1 MQDDRRGKR
10 ALRQL
15 RPPREGSNGNEL
27 VSFLRQLVT
36 ELNQENEYAE
46 RGTANGWSYIRRG
59 DGTYEAFGDFLVTV
73 QSMQTS
79 NGVYISDEITVPLPF
94 SSVNPIITGNAEGTA
109 LVIPIKSAT
118 SAVFKLASFSPI
130 NAGARFNVRLH
141 INSTVQGG

>member
-1 MQDDRRGKR
+1 M
-10 ALRQL
+10 RQL
-15 RPPREGSNGNEL
+15 RFPREGSSSNEL

-59 DGTYEAFGDFLVTV
+59 DGTYEAVGDFTVTI
-73 QSMQTS
+73 QSLSSS
-79 NGVYISDEITVPLPF
+79 NGIYISDEIALPLPF
-94 SSVNPIITGNAEGTA
+94 ASVAPVITGNTDGTA
-109 LVIPIKSAT
+109 LVIPIKSNT
-118 SAVFKLASFSPI
+118 SALFILASFSPI